1 MDKKIAPKLP
11 RMSYSQIKDA
21 VSRVGRAEAYCIK
34 HEGVWILIF
43 QIKIDDGMCKVIMS
57 SQRQDVRTFK
67 TLDAARK
74 ACDFVGGMSV
84 TGI

>member
-1 MDKKIAPKLP
+1 MNKKIAPSLP
-11 RMSYSQIKDA
+11 RMSYSQIKDIVA
-21 VSRVGRAEAYCIK
+21 SLGRAEAYCLK
-34 HEGVWILIF
+34 DSGSWILIF
-43 QIKIDDGMCKVIMS
+43 QFKSDEGKYKVIMS

-74 ACDFVGGMSV
+74 ACDFVGGMTV